1 MFLLKSG
8 SSIKGDPKSSPYLAI
23 KKAGT
28 SFWMFPP
35 LLCLFLLPGLLL
47 RIPAA
52 AVAAGGEGGRHME
65 IQPKALAIELMRI
78 IAAKNGHRMR
88 IMALKIFL
96 LRKGAPFSV
105 TS

>member
-1 MFLLKSG
+1 MDVPAFIMLDYAYFAARPIAANSG
-8 SSIKGDPKSSPYLAI
+8 RSRRS
-23 KKAGT
+23 
-28 SFWMFPP
+28 
-35 LLCLFLLPGLLL
+35 
-47 RIPAA
+47 
-52 AVAAGGEGGRHME
+52 GGEGRRHME